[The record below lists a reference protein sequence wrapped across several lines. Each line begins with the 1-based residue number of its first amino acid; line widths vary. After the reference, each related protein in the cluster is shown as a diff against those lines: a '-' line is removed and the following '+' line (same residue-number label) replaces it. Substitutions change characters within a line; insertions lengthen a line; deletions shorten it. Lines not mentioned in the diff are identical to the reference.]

1 MTESLHP
8 GSQPGCEAA
17 DKAVSA
23 DSAVF
28 AAGADKLEKVDNAA
42 LDRAVDIALSHFA
55 RQGYAATKLDAVARE
70 AGMSKRMLHYHFGDK
85 RGLYRRAI
93 TRAAWSFS
101 PPQEFLDRSYAVP
114 VEGIRRFVDVLY
126 NRMIQHPDSIRIF
139 LRENLDPVLTPDE
152 ISGTRNDSEVLLQIE
167 RLLLMGQDAGAFRPG
182 VSATDVVVLIASL
195 TFFRVGNYATL
206 DEFGQVNML
215 SPANTEGM
223 RRLTIDSV
231 LTFLTSNI
239 PNSGYESY
247 LASPAPQTAETEG
260 DEESSDG
267 DYIAETLIDDIYDPS
282 YTALPSGE

>member
-8 GSQPGCEAA
+8 GSQPDEEAA
-17 DKAVSA
+17 GTVSYASKNGKAENA
-23 DSAVF
+23 EA
-28 AAGADKLEKVDNAA
+28 AA
-42 LDRAVDIALSHFA
+42 LERAVDIALSHFA
-55 RQGYAATKLDAVARE
+55 RQGYSATKLETIARE

-85 RGLYRRAI
+85 RELYRRAL

-126 NRMIQHPDSIRIF
+126 NRMIQNPDSIRMF
-139 LRENLDPVLTPDE
+139 LRENLDPVLSPEE
-152 ISGTRNDSEVLLQIE
+152 ITTTRNDSEVLLQIE

-182 VSATDVVVLIASL
+182 ISATDVVVLIASL
-195 TFFRVGNYATL
+195 TFFRVGNHATI
-206 DEFGQVNML
+206 DEFGSINLL

-239 PNSGYESY
+239 PSSGYESY
-247 LASPAPQTAETEG
+247 LAYSAPDKVEPT
-260 DEESSDG
+260 DNEEPNEG
-267 DYIAETLIDDIYDPS
+267 DYIADTLIDDIYDPN
-282 YTALPSGE
+282 YTATPSGE